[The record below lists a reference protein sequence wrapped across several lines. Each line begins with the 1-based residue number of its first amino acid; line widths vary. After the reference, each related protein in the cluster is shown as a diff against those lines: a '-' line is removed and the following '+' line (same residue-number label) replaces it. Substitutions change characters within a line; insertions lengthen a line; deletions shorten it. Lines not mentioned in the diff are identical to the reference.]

1 MVIGAVMLAAACGPK
16 PSAQVEKV
24 EICTEV
30 GDYGML
36 VDAIEITVANPR
48 SIKGL
53 TAADFD
59 LVNNTSGAF
68 VDAATGKS
76 PEAYEDDG
84 ISVSRKGNV
93 LRIEAKP
100 FGKSGK
106 MERQDGRLLQAH
118 PLGTALCGRFG
129 P

>member
-59 LVNNTSGAF
+59 LVNNTSGA
-68 VDAATGKS
+68 
-76 PEAYEDDG
+76 
-84 ISVSRKGNV
+84 
-93 LRIEAKP
+93 
-100 FGKSGK
+100 
-106 MERQDGRLLQAH
+106 RQDGRLLQAH